1 MEYLEIIGI
10 IFIKVFNMKVELRNP
25 NIIMKLSRLGSFH
38 QSKLSFL
45 RSFLNEFKDWEY
57 NRDLFEL
64 DEKGYGVAVYSF
76 KKKDRVYS
84 LVCFANKINDND
96 RSDRVIATKWDA
108 AFTLYDGV
116 PDKKDIKRLK
126 KEVPKQEVGRLSYKE
141 LTLSRANRSV
151 RIFNHVIDSL
161 SNGVQPNED
170 LLKKVGYLYRTT
182 AVYGSGKFGLAD
194 RFRIKNREE
203 INGPF
208 RLEMMLVYLVR
219 QFTFDQV
226 NHISK
231 HKNPD
236 NAVTLDK
243 KICKNLGIGNSTGLG
258 MAPFI
263 VNHPTLLNNWIL
275 SREKALK
282 KIREIKKV
290 KSADSKLFKECVK
303 NSIKNI
309 TSWNTESEYQLGK
322 IKLLL
327 KDVEKFLMFL
337 ENDFSFNEDYPFNRI
352 YLWLENETCEECT
365 EYVVSIMME
374 PFNGIIDPLIKEM
387 SSDEE
392 KHFNI
397 PTNRT
402 VDELIKILETN
413 YSNIINIDFKKKEN
427 NKKFWFISKNKEEP
441 RLADRFDE
449 QGAELEQ
456 PLAIAR
462 DIKKLYQKLKITEK
476 NICIANFLINNS
488 DLRHVVRRAF
498 IIEKFPYSEIQD
510 NTISEKIIPIDM
522 LRLKLSFFGALK
534 FDPRSDKWLRICMFQ
549 GAPLPKELKNFDDQW
564 VYKSQ

>member
-1 MEYLEIIGI
+1 
-10 IFIKVFNMKVELRNP
+10 MKVELRDP
-25 NIIMKLSRLGSFH
+25 NTIMKLSRLGSFH

-45 RSFLNEFKDWEY
+45 RSFLSEFKDWDY
-57 NRDLFEL
+57 NRDLFNL
-64 DEKGYGVAVYSF
+64 DKDGYGEAIYSF

-84 LVCFANKINDND
+84 LVCFANKIEDEE

-116 PDKKDIKRLK
+116 PSKDDIKRLK
-126 KEVPKQEVGRLSYKE
+126 NEVPKQEIGRLTFKE
-141 LTLSRANRSV
+141 LTLSRANKSV
-151 RIFNHVIDSL
+151 RVFNHVVKNL
-161 SNGVQPNED
+161 SEGKQPDLD
-170 LLKKVGYLYRTT
+170 LLSKVGYLYRTT

-226 NHISK
+226 NHVAHNI
-231 HKNPD
+231 NPKT
-236 NAVTLDK
+236 AVKLDSQ
-243 KICKNLGIGNSTGLG
+243 ICKNLGIGNSTGLG

-275 SREKALK
+275 SRETALK
-282 KIREIKKV
+282 KIREIQTV
-290 KSADSKLFKECVK
+290 KDQDSELFKDCLK
-303 NSIKNI
+303 KSLKNI
-309 TSWNTESEYQLGK
+309 TSWNTDSEYQQNK
-322 IKLLL
+322 IRLLL
-327 KDVEKFLMFL
+327 RDVKKFINYV
-337 ENDFSFNEDYPFNRI
+337 ENDFDFQSEFPFNQI
-352 YLWLENETCEECT
+352 YLWLEQNSCEECI

-374 PFNGIIDPLIKEM
+374 PYNDITEPLVSNM
-387 SSDEE
+387 SSEEE
-392 KHFNI
+392 KYFNI

-402 VDELIKILETN
+402 VQELLEIIKTRYPNILD
-413 YSNIINIDFKKKEN
+413 INFDQKEN
-427 NKKFWFISKNKEEP
+427 HQNFWFISKNKEEP
-441 RLADRFDE
+441 RMADRFE
-449 QGAELEQ
+449 EHGSELEQ

-462 DIKKLYQKLKITEK
+462 DIKKLYEQLLSLKNDSTT
-476 NICIANFLINNS
+476 IAQFLSLNP

-510 NTISEKIIPIDM
+510 NTIGKSIVPIDM

-549 GAPLPKELKNFDDQW
+549 GAPLPNELKNYDEQW
-564 VYKSQ
+564 VYKANN

>member
-1 MEYLEIIGI
+1 MN
-10 IFIKVFNMKVELRNP
+10 IKLRDP

-45 RSFLNEFKDWEY
+45 RSFLKEFKDWKYE
-57 NRDLFEL
+57 RDLFDL
-64 DEKGYGVAVYSF
+64 DKYGFGVAVYSF
-76 KKKDRVYS
+76 KKKDRIYS
-84 LVCFANKINDND
+84 LVCFANEINADE

-108 AFTLYDGV
+108 AFTLHDGV
-116 PDKKDIKRLK
+116 PSKHDIQRLK
-126 KEVPKQEVGRLSYKE
+126 NEVPKQEVGRLSYKE
-141 LTLSRANRSV
+141 LTLSRANKSV
-151 RIFNHVIDSL
+151 RVFDHVVDNL
-161 SNGVQPNED
+161 SKGMQPDIN
-170 LLKKVGYLYRTT
+170 LLEKVGYLYRTT

-226 NHISK
+226 NHVAK
-231 HKNPD
+231 HKNPAK
-236 NAVTLDK
+236 AVQLDP

-275 SREKALK
+275 CRETALK
-282 KIREIKKV
+282 KIREIKQVETKD
-290 KSADSKLFKECVK
+290 KDLFKNCIR

-309 TSWNTESEYQLGK
+309 TSWNTESEYQLKK
-322 IKLLL
+322 ISLLL
-327 KDVEKFLMFL
+327 KNIRKFVKFLDDKF
-337 ENDFSFNEDYPFNRI
+337 DFEQNYPFNEI
-352 YLWLENETCEECT
+352 YLWLEKETCEECI

-374 PFNGIIDPLIKEM
+374 PYNEIIEPLIKKM
-387 SSDEE
+387 SSEE
-392 KHFNI
+392 ERYFNI

-402 VDELIKILETN
+402 VEELR
-413 YSNIINIDFKKKEN
+413 NIIEKKYPNILTINFEKKEN
-427 NKKFWFISKNKEEP
+427 YKKFWFISKNKEEP
-441 RLADRFDE
+441 RLADRFEE
-449 QGAELEQ
+449 QGSNLEQ

-462 DIKKLYQKLKITEK
+462 DIKKLYNKLLESNNNLTIDK
-476 NICIANFLINNS
+476 FLIDNS
-488 DLRHVVRRAF
+488 NLRHVVRRAF

-510 NTISEKIIPIDM
+510 NTISENIVPIDM

-549 GAPLPKELKNFDDQW
+549 GAPLPNELRNYDEQW
-564 VYKSQ
+564 VYNS